1 VTAIF
6 AAVIAAMLYGTGAAL
21 QQHQAAGA
29 PDTSAGRPSLLLL
42 LLRRPWWL
50 LGFVGEFGGFV
61 VHAVALHAGPLTVVQ
76 MLTASSLI
84 FSVATVRVWS
94 GRRLGWVTWAACLAV
109 VAGIGAFVALTSP
122 GLSVGHAL
130 PRHAGLAALCLGV
143 SAAPF
148 AAAGLAA
155 AGRRRAILLALAAGL
170 ADTGMA
176 VVTMA
181 FTHSLGHGI
190 NGIVTAWPAYAL
202 VFVGPC
208 SVLLTQTA
216 YQAGRPM
223 ITLPVIT
230 VVTPVASLAAGVALL
245 GETTR
250 LSTVNAAAVCAAV
263 LVTVAGLIVLARLA
277 VHQEPSASPEP
288 VARPELAARPELVAH
303 AGPAARSEPVARPEL
318 VAHAG
323 PAARSGLVARPELV
337 AHAGPAAEPER
348 AARPASSGR
357 PSRADRP
364 VTAIHP
370 RPAATPVP
378 RPSHRPQLPH
388 QRRPFHRPHRPRSP
402 RVGPLTREFL
412 AGASVPAVWNLA
424 FWAFPAG
431 DTSPDDQPSRPRAD
445 CATSCR

>member
-1 VTAIF
+1 MTAIF
-6 AAVIAAMLYGTGAAL
+6 AALIAAMLYGTGAAL
-21 QQHQAAGA
+21 QQHQAAAA
-29 PDTSAGRPSLLLL
+29 PDASAGRPSLLLL

-50 LGFVGEFGGFV
+50 LGFVGEFGGFAI
-61 VHAVALHAGPLTVVQ
+61 HAVALHAGPLTIVQ

-109 VAGIGAFVALTSP
+109 VAGIGAFVALASP

-130 PRHAGLAALCLGV
+130 PRHAGLAALCLGA

-181 FTHSLGHGI
+181 FTHSLGHGVD
-190 NGIVTAWPAYAL
+190 GIFTAWPTYAL

-230 VVTPVASLAAGVALL
+230 VVTPVASLAAGAGLL

-250 LSTVNAAAVCAAV
+250 LSTVNAAAICAAV
-263 LVTVAGLIVLARLA
+263 LVTVAGLTVLARLA
-277 VHQEPSASPEP
+277 VHLEPSASPELVARP
-288 VARPELAARPELVAH
+288 VPARPELAARPE
-303 AGPAARSEPVARPEL
+303 PVLAARPEPVL
-318 VAHAG
+318 A
-323 PAARSGLVARPELV
+323 ARPEPVL
-337 AHAGPAAEPER
+337 
-348 AARPASSGR
+348 AARPE
-357 PSRADRP
+357 P
-364 VTAIHP
+364 V
-370 RPAATPVP
+370 
-378 RPSHRPQLPH
+378 SHRPHLPH
-388 QRRPFHRPHRPRSP
+388 SP
-402 RVGPLTREFL
+402 RVGPLARQFL
-412 AGASVPAVWNLA
+412 AGASVPTAWNIAL
-424 FWAFPAG
+424 WAFPAEEPG
-431 DTSPDDQPSRPRAD
+431 PGDQPSRPRAD

>member
-6 AAVIAAMLYGTGAAL
+6 AGLIAAMLYGTGAAL
-21 QQHQAAGA
+21 QQHQAAAA

-50 LGFVGEFGGFV
+50 LGFAGEFGGFAI
-61 VHAVALHAGPLTVVQ
+61 HAVALHAGPLTIVQ

-122 GLSVGHAL
+122 GLSPGHAL
-130 PRHAGLAALCLGV
+130 PRHAGLAALCLGA

-170 ADTGMA
+170 ADTSMA

-181 FTHSLGHGI
+181 FTHSLGHGLS
-190 NGIVTAWPAYAL
+190 GIGTAWPTYAL
-202 VFVGPC
+202 VFAGPC

-223 ITLPVIT
+223 ITLPVVT
-230 VVTPVASLAAGVALL
+230 VVTPVASLAAGVGLL

-250 LSTVNAAAVCAAV
+250 LSTVNAAAACAAV

-277 VHQEPSASPEP
+277 VHLEPSAGPE
-288 VARPELAARPELVAH
+288 RAAGPELVAH
-303 AGPAARSEPVARPEL
+303 AQLVAGPEL
-318 VAHAG
+318 VGH
-323 PAARSGLVARPELV
+323 PEPV
-337 AHAGPAAEPER
+337 GC
-348 AARPASSGR
+348 
-357 PSRADRP
+357 P
-364 VTAIHP
+364 VTAVGP
-370 RPAATPVP
+370 RPAVAPAP
-378 RPSHRPQLPH
+378 QPSHRPHLPH
-388 QRRPFHRPHRPRSP
+388 QPQPSHRPHRPHSP
-402 RVGPLTREFL
+402 RVGPLARQLL
-412 AGASVPAVWNLA
+412 AGACAPAAWNMA
-424 FWAFPAG
+424 FWAVPAEKP
-431 DTSPDDQPSRPRAD
+431 SPGGQPSRPRAD
-445 CATSCR
+445 CATPCR

>member
-50 LGFVGEFGGFV
+50 LGFVGEFGGFAI
-61 VHAVALHAGPLTVVQ
+61 HAVALHAGPLTIVQ

-122 GLSVGHAL
+122 GLSAGHAL
-130 PRHAGLAALCLGV
+130 PRHAGLAALCLGA

-181 FTHSLGHGI
+181 FTHSLGHGLT
-190 NGIVTAWPAYAL
+190 GIVTAWPTYAL
-202 VFVGPC
+202 VIVGPC

-223 ITLPVIT
+223 ITLPVVT
-230 VVTPVASLAAGVALL
+230 VVTPVASLAAGVGLL

-250 LSTVNAAAVCAAV
+250 LTTVNAAAVCAAV
-263 LVTVAGLIVLARLA
+263 LVTVVGLTVLARLA
-277 VHQEPSASPEP
+277 VRLEPSASPE
-288 VARPELAARPELVAH
+288 LV
-303 AGPAARSEPVARPEL
+303 GPQ
-318 VAHAG
+318 
-323 PAARSGLVARPELV
+323 
-337 AHAGPAAEPER
+337 
-348 AARPASSGR
+348 
-357 PSRADRP
+357 
-364 VTAIHP
+364 
-370 RPAATPVP
+370 
-378 RPSHRPQLPH
+378 PSHRPRLPH
-388 QRRPFHRPHRPRSP
+388 QRQPFHRPHLPHSP
-402 RVGPLTREFL
+402 RMGPLARQFL
-412 AGASVPAVWNLA
+412 AGACIPAAGNIAFWTFPAWNRADPRTHSVP
-424 FWAFPAG
+424 P
-431 DTSPDDQPSRPRAD
+431 P
-445 CATSCR
+445 C

>member
-1 VTAIF
+1 VTAIV
-6 AAVIAAMLYGTGAAL
+6 AGLIAAMLYGTGAAL
-21 QQHQAAGA
+21 QQHQAAAA
-29 PDTSAGRPSLLLL
+29 PDSSAGRPSLLLL

-50 LGFVGEFGGFV
+50 LGFVGEFGGFAI
-61 VHAVALHAGPLTVVQ
+61 HAVALHAGPLTIVQ

-130 PRHAGLAALCLGV
+130 PRHAGLAALCLGAG
-143 SAAPF
+143 AAPF
-148 AAAGLAA
+148 AVAGLAA

-181 FTHSLGHGI
+181 FTHSLGHGLS
-190 NGIVTAWPAYAL
+190 GIVTAWPTYAL

-223 ITLPVIT
+223 ITLPVVT
-230 VVTPVASLAAGVALL
+230 VVTPVASLAAGVVLL

-250 LSTVNAAAVCAAV
+250 LSTANAAAVCAAV

-277 VHQEPSASPEP
+277 VHLESAASREP
-288 VARPELAARPELVAH
+288 VARPELARPELARPEL
-303 AGPAARSEPVARPEL
+303 ARPEL
-318 VAHAG
+318 
-323 PAARSGLVARPELV
+323 ARPEL
-337 AHAGPAAEPER
+337 
-348 AARPASSGR
+348 ARPELAR
-357 PSRADRP
+357 PELARP
-364 VTAIHP
+364 EL
-370 RPAATPVP
+370 AA
-378 RPSHRPQLPH
+378 SHRPHLPH
-388 QRRPFHRPHRPRSP
+388 AT
-402 RVGPLTREFL
+402 RVGPLAWQLL
-412 AGASVPAVWNLA
+412 AGACAPAAWNMA
-424 FWAFPAG
+424 FWAPPAG
-431 DTSPDDQPSRPRAD
+431 EPSPGDRPRAD
-445 CATSCR
+445 CATSSR

>member
-1 VTAIF
+1 MTAIF
-6 AAVIAAMLYGTGAAL
+6 AALIAAMLYGTGAAL
-21 QQHQAAGA
+21 QQHQAAAA

-61 VHAVALHAGPLTVVQ
+61 IHAVALHAGPLTVVQ

-130 PRHAGLAALCLGV
+130 PRHTGLAALCLGA

-181 FTHSLGHGI
+181 FTHSLGHGLS
-190 NGIVTAWPAYAL
+190 GIVTAWPTYAL
-202 VFVGPC
+202 VLVGPC

-223 ITLPVIT
+223 ITLPVVT
-230 VVTPVASLAAGVALL
+230 VVTPVASLAAGVGLL

-263 LVTVAGLIVLARLA
+263 LVTVAGLTVLARLA
-277 VHQEPSASPEP
+277 VHLEPSASPELVTRP
-288 VARPELAARPELVAH
+288 GLVAHPELVAH
-303 AGPAARSEPVARPEL
+303 LES
-318 VAHAG
+318 
-323 PAARSGLVARPELV
+323 
-337 AHAGPAAEPER
+337 AAEPER
-348 AARPASSGR
+348 AARPATSGR

-364 VTAIHP
+364 VTAVRP

-378 RPSHRPQLPH
+378 QPSHRPHLPH
-388 QRRPFHRPHRPRSP
+388 QRQPFHRPHLPHSP
-402 RVGPLTREFL
+402 RVGPLARQFL
-412 AGASVPAVWNLA
+412 AGACVPTAWNVA
-424 FWAFPAG
+424 FWTFPAEEP
-431 DTSPDDQPSRPRAD
+431 SPDDQPSRSRAD

>member
-1 VTAIF
+1 MTAIF
-6 AAVIAAMLYGTGAAL
+6 AALIAAMLYGTGAAL
-21 QQHQAAGA
+21 QQHQAAAA

-61 VHAVALHAGPLTVVQ
+61 IHAVALHAGPLTVVQ

-130 PRHAGLAALCLGV
+130 PRHTGLAALCLGA

-181 FTHSLGHGI
+181 FTHSLGHGLS
-190 NGIVTAWPAYAL
+190 GIVTAWPTYAL

-223 ITLPVIT
+223 ITLPVVT
-230 VVTPVASLAAGVALL
+230 VVTPVASLAAGVGLL

-263 LVTVAGLIVLARLA
+263 LVTVAGLTVLARLA
-277 VHQEPSASPEP
+277 VHLEPSASPELVTRP
-288 VARPELAARPELVAH
+288 GLVAHPELVAH
-303 AGPAARSEPVARPEL
+303 LES
-318 VAHAG
+318 
-323 PAARSGLVARPELV
+323 
-337 AHAGPAAEPER
+337 AAEPER
-348 AARPASSGR
+348 AARPANSGR

-364 VTAIHP
+364 VTAVRP

-378 RPSHRPQLPH
+378 QPSHRPHLPH
-388 QRRPFHRPHRPRSP
+388 QRQPFHRPHLPHSP
-402 RVGPLTREFL
+402 RVGPLARQFL
-412 AGASVPAVWNLA
+412 AGARVPTAWNIV
-424 FWAFPAG
+424 FWTFPAEEP
-431 DTSPDDQPSRPRAD
+431 SPDDQPARPRAD

>member
-1 VTAIF
+1 MTAIF
-6 AAVIAAMLYGTGAAL
+6 AALIAAMLYGTGAAL
-21 QQHQAAGA
+21 QQHQAAAA

-61 VHAVALHAGPLTVVQ
+61 IHAVALHAGPLTVVQ

-130 PRHAGLAALCLGV
+130 PRHTGLAALCLGA

-181 FTHSLGHGI
+181 FTHSLGHGLS
-190 NGIVTAWPAYAL
+190 GIVTAWPTYAL
-202 VFVGPC
+202 VLVGPC

-223 ITLPVIT
+223 ITLPVVT
-230 VVTPVASLAAGVALL
+230 VVTPVASLAAGVGLL

-263 LVTVAGLIVLARLA
+263 LVTVAGLTVLARLA
-277 VHQEPSASPEP
+277 VHLEPSASPELVTRP
-288 VARPELAARPELVAH
+288 GLVAHPELVAH
-303 AGPAARSEPVARPEL
+303 LES
-318 VAHAG
+318 
-323 PAARSGLVARPELV
+323 
-337 AHAGPAAEPER
+337 AAEPER
-348 AARPASSGR
+348 AARPATSGR

>member
-1 VTAIF
+1 VTAIV
-6 AAVIAAMLYGTGAAL
+6 AGLIAAMLYGSGAAL
-21 QQHQAAGA
+21 QQHQAAAA
-29 PDTSAGRPSLLLL
+29 PDSSAGRPSLLLL

-50 LGFVGEFGGFV
+50 LGFVGEFGGFAI
-61 VHAVALHAGPLTVVQ
+61 HAVALHAGPLTIVQ

-130 PRHAGLAALCLGV
+130 PRHAGLAALCFGA

-148 AAAGLAA
+148 AVAGLAA
-155 AGRRRAILLALAAGL
+155 AGRRRAVLLALAAGL

-181 FTHSLGHGI
+181 FTHSLGHGLS
-190 NGIVTAWPAYAL
+190 GIVTAWPTYAL

-230 VVTPVASLAAGVALL
+230 VVTPVASLAAGVGLL

-250 LSTVNAAAVCAAV
+250 LSTVNAAAVGAAV

-277 VHQEPSASPEP
+277 VHLEPSPSREPLARPELARP
-288 VARPELAARPELVAH
+288 ELARPELARPELARPELAA
-303 AGPAARSEPVARPEL
+303 
-318 VAHAG
+318 
-323 PAARSGLVARPELV
+323 
-337 AHAGPAAEPER
+337 
-348 AARPASSGR
+348 
-357 PSRADRP
+357 
-364 VTAIHP
+364 
-370 RPAATPVP
+370 
-378 RPSHRPQLPH
+378 SHRPHLPH
-388 QRRPFHRPHRPRSP
+388 AT
-402 RVGPLTREFL
+402 RVGPLAWQLL
-412 AGASVPAVWNLA
+412 AGACAPAAWNMA
-424 FWAFPAG
+424 FWVSPAG
-431 DTSPDDQPSRPRAD
+431 EPGPGDPPARPRAD
-445 CATSCR
+445 CATSSR